1 MDSKTDVIASGAD
14 GVLTYDEIMERC
26 RIMARSKVA
35 EVTEVNLP
43 FLDTEYGRT
52 IFEEQIYGI
61 LLQMLSFV
69 GANMHKSRKARQ
81 LQGIEAAKA
90 AGVQLGRR
98 RKYDPME
105 HIEVFRQLERGEI
118 SADEAMRTVG
128 ACKSTFDK
136 MHRELRKKG
145 LL

>member
-1 MDSKTDVIASGAD
+1 MDSETDVIASGAD

-69 GANMHKSRKARQ
+69 GANMHKSRKERQ
-81 LQGIEAAKA
+81 RQGIQAAKD
-90 AGVQLGRR
+90 AGVKLGRR
-98 RKYDPME
+98 RKYNPME
-105 HIEVFRQLERGEI
+105 HIEVFRRLERGEI
-118 SADEAMRTVG
+118 TAAEAMKAVG
-128 ACKSTFDK
+128 ACRTTFDK
-136 MHRELRKKG
+136 MYRELIKKG
-145 LL
+145 SL

>member
-1 MDSKTDVIASGAD
+1 MQDNDFFPGDTPD
-14 GVLTYDEIMERC
+14 YDDIIEKC
-26 RIMARSKVA
+26 RAMARERIA
-35 EVTEVNLP
+35 EILRANAP
-43 FLDTEYGRT
+43 FIGSEQGRLLAEEELYGV
-52 IFEEQIYGI
+52 
-61 LLQMLSFV
+61 LLQMLSLV
-69 GANMHKSRKARQ
+69 RSNMRLARKQKQR
-81 LQGIEAAKA
+81 QGIEAAKA

-136 MHRELRKKG
+136 MHRELRKKE

>member
-1 MDSKTDVIASGAD
+1 MGSENNSADTGA
-14 GVLTYDEIMERC
+14 GEALTHNEIMEQC
-26 RIMARSKVA
+26 RMIARKKVN
-35 EVTEVNLP
+35 EVTELNLP
-43 FLDTEYGRT
+43 FIDTEYGRA